1 MYGTEVEKSVLDY
14 LGRKTDG
21 DKLVLGKGVLAGLN
35 DRLSAFVPEKGK
47 VLCVLDGRFAA
58 AETVYGIVTRKFRAE
73 RSPEGLCASRKY
85 AQGIKI
91 SEDVKAVVCAG
102 GGGAADVAKYVAAR
116 KGLPAVVV
124 ALSQAT
130 AGYMSPSS
138 MLEADGGYTEVYKTG
153 SPALTVMDTALLKND
168 DELNAAGF
176 GEICSRLASLFDW
189 ELSHILCGED
199 YSADVAADA
208 VKLIKYVLTEAEHDA
223 LNAEKTGICAA
234 LMSAV
239 TERCKSSR
247 MMCGGEAQMA
257 HAFKLLKRKSG
268 GKVRLQGENEM
279 IFSVVTMRAY
289 VAALSLIGAPVSAP
303 DNNVRLER
311 MVRAL
316 GMSPFRAADK
326 LTAGM
331 PPAELNRYIHIL
343 REYRA
348 ELMFKA
354 EIYEKTLSFALKRF
368 KRLYK
373 DKGYSYNNYLDADSL
388 KLCFALAPEMREK
401 FTFFTLL
408 KQTGMLEGF
417 L

>member
-1 MYGTEVEKSVLDY
+1 MSGIDVDKSVLDY
-14 LGRKTDG
+14 LTDKTDG
-21 DKLVLGKGVLAGLN
+21 DRLIAGKGVLAGLN
-35 DRLSAFVPEKGK
+35 DRLSALVPERGK

-85 AQGIKI
+85 AHGIRAG
-91 SEDVKAVVCAG
+91 EDVKAVVCAG

-116 KGLPAVVV
+116 YGLPAVVV

-138 MLEADGGYTEVYKTG
+138 MLEADGGFTEVYKTG
-153 SPALTVMDTALLKND
+153 SPAFTIMDTALLKDD

-189 ELSHILCGED
+189 ELSHILRGEE
-199 YSADVAADA
+199 YSAEAASDA
-208 VKLIKYVLTEAEHDA
+208 VKLIKYALSEAERGG
-223 LNAEKTGICAA
+223 LSAEKIGRCAV

-239 TERCKSSR
+239 TEHCKSSR

-257 HAFKLLKRKSG
+257 HAFKLLKRKEG
-268 GKVRLQGENEM
+268 ENVRLQGENEM
-279 IFSVVTMRAY
+279 VFSVVTMRAY
-289 VAALSLIGAPVSAP
+289 VAALSLIGVPVAAP

-311 MVRAL
+311 MVRSL
-316 GMSPFRAADK
+316 GINPFRAAGK

-348 ELMFKA
+348 ELMLKA
-354 EIYEKTLSFALKRF
+354 GIYEKTLSFALKHF

-408 KQTGMLEGF
+408 KQTGMLESF

>member
-1 MYGTEVEKSVLDY
+1 MSGIDVDKSVLDY
-14 LGRKTDG
+14 LTDQTDG
-21 DKLVLGKGVLAGLN
+21 DRLIAGKGVLAGLN
-35 DRLSAFVPEKGK
+35 DRLSALVPERGK

-85 AQGIKI
+85 AHGIRAG
-91 SEDVKAVVCAG
+91 EDVKAVVCAG

-116 KGLPAVVV
+116 YGLPAVVV

-138 MLEADGGYTEVYKTG
+138 MLEADGGFTEVYKTG
-153 SPALTVMDTALLKND
+153 SPAFTIMDTALLKDD

-189 ELSHILCGED
+189 ELSHILRGEE
-199 YSADVAADA
+199 YYAEAASDA
-208 VKLIKYVLTEAEHDA
+208 VKLIKYALSEAERGG
-223 LNAEKTGICAA
+223 LSAEKIGRCAV

-257 HAFKLLKRKSG
+257 HAFKLLKRKEG
-268 GKVRLQGENEM
+268 ENVRLQGENEM
-279 IFSVVTMRAY
+279 VFSVVTMRAY
-289 VAALSLIGAPVSAP
+289 VAALSLIGAPVAAP

-311 MVRAL
+311 MVRSL
-316 GMSPFRAADK
+316 GINPFRAAGK

-348 ELMFKA
+348 ELMLKA
-354 EIYEKTLSFALKRF
+354 GIYEKTLSFALKHF

-408 KQTGMLEGF
+408 KQTGMLESF